1 MDSFAAAERAPS
13 RSSGVQISYPESR
26 KHFTRNNNK
35 APDPLVTTKTP
46 LKRGNSVSSSNLNS
60 TATSQKNLK
69 TKESTQSSILKAPR
83 KRRNEVE
90 VLVGPSSHNE
100 VVNPKGKKRASL
112 LETKNVSESVDR
124 QQNNTGTEANLIAL
138 LMDQVRKLQ
147 ESNAQRDIKLAD
159 ALNKKNDDDARERLN
174 YKTATEKDYQAKLE
188 DQKKKYIE
196 SYENLS
202 REHHNVLKERLETS
216 TAQALREKE
225 DEAKRQKAQRDFEE
239 TQSKRDEDRKEKAQR
254 DFFEAQANFQ
264 KLYQETSEKLK
275 KDYDDMLQKRVNEV
289 QLEKRLE
296 LEELERKSKNEKQEE
311 ARRYQL
317 LLDAEA
323 QKIQE
328 LMVSRLQTL
337 EEEVKGKK
345 NVDLE
350 KQRNDA
356 MRERLLIEQ
365 GQQRLT
371 ELADL
376 AIQERKNRLLAED
389 FQRKKEEYEQSQK
402 QKNDKEKEE
411 RDQNLSYAEK
421 ELIINERK
429 AALEE
434 ARKSGDERRKA
445 AEHQRTQESRRY

>member
-13 RSSGVQISYPESR
+13 RSSGVQISYTESR
-26 KHFTRNNNK
+26 KTRFNNK

-46 LKRGNSVSSSNLNS
+46 LKRGNSASSSNLNS
-60 TATSQKNLK
+60 TATSQKTSK

-83 KRRNEVE
+83 KRKNEVE
-90 VLVGPSSHNE
+90 VPVGPSSHNE

-112 LETKNVSESVDR
+112 SEAKNVSESMDR
-124 QQNNTGTEANLIAL
+124 QQINTGKEANLIAL
-138 LMDQVRKLQ
+138 LMDQVRILQ

-174 YKTATEKDYQAKLE
+174 FKTATEKDYQAKLE
-188 DQKKKYIE
+188 DQKKKYKE
-196 SYENLS
+196 SYEDLS
-202 REHHNVLKERLETS
+202 REHLNVLKERLETS

-225 DEAKRQKAQRDFEE
+225 DDAKRQKAQRDFEE

-275 KDYDDMLQKRVNEV
+275 KDYDDMLQKRVNEL
-289 QLEKRLE
+289 QLEKRRE
-296 LEELERKSKNEKQEE
+296 LEEIERKSKNERQEE
-311 ARRYQL
+311 ARKYQL
-317 LLDAEA
+317 LLDVEA
-323 QKIQE
+323 KKIQE

-350 KQRNDA
+350 MQRNEA
-356 MRERLLIEQ
+356 MRERLLIAQ

-371 ELADL
+371 EQADL
-376 AIQERKNRLLAED
+376 AILERKNRLMAED
-389 FQRKKEEYEQSQK
+389 FQRKKDEYEQSQK

-411 RDQNLSYAEK
+411 RDQKLSYAEK
-421 ELIINERK
+421 ELNLNERS